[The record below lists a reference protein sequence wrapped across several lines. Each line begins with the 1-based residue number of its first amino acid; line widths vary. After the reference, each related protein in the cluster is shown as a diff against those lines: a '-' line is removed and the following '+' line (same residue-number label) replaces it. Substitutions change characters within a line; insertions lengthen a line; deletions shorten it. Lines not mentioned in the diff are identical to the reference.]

1 MSARS
6 DNATVSRT
14 TRIAAVAAVMIAA
27 GVATQ
32 GVRVDAGAPAGAG
45 ATSST
50 QIQHSVVVA
59 LGSRWD

>member
-14 TRIAAVAAVMIAA
+14 ARIAAVAAVMIAA

-32 GVRVDAGAPAGAG
+32 GVRVDAVAPAGAG
-45 ATSST
+45 AAVSADV
-50 QIQHSVVVA
+50 QHSVVVA